1 MPAPQVSQETATA
14 TEVTAAPSSNRFR
27 YAAKTS
33 LSLTLAY
40 LIPMAM
46 GWPQPQTAATT
57 VMLIAATGMV
67 SESLQKGIHRVL
79 GTVAGAVIG
88 LTLIALFPQERM
100 VYLLAVSTV
109 VAIIIYL
116 YNAYQGDSTL
126 FMLAAVVTLM
136 VFNGGDAEGAFLYG
150 VDRAFMT
157 AFGVIVYTVVAAT
170 IWPVQLADNTRRFA
184 SDVADRYAS
193 GFSRLLQPAPAADDD
208 ELLAGVFTA
217 QETFQNHFA
226 AVKQHADG
234 VVDYRAEWD
243 AILGCYEELEGL
255 LIPGMQDPTA
265 PSIDFSRHID
275 NYDDLT
281 AHIGNLFD
289 RVQGAWRGQRDDS
302 NVSVL
307 PVTPRA
313 GSLAAESHLTV
324 AAVAARAD
332 LLDRLQPL
340 LIELI
345 TAMESLLFDRSGF
358 VPGRQPEGK
367 PAFRWLDQENLKTA
381 VRAFLTFWLATVI
394 WIAFNPPGGFMF
406 VTMSTVLIPLVSFT
420 PVTPRLLIILFS
432 LGFFFA
438 LPAYVLLL
446 PQMTHWLQLAAFIFA
461 YAFFGFYVFQG
472 PVSIF
477 FLLGLFTL
485 GIQNTMSYHVDAILL
500 IILMF
505 YMICALLIISIYIPF
520 SSRPEVIYA
529 SLRRRFFNHCATCI
543 TLNPGSGR
551 INDLRLR
558 LHQSSAGAVL
568 AKMHSFGPMID
579 ADSFPANEPQ
589 KIARLNR
596 ACELLHGQL
605 QSLCLRRNS
614 FSDNPLIASARRRA
628 NPNPMAELCDTLA
641 ANRGVKEVDRVFQQ
655 SSGRLTGIG
664 KRLDDFLG
672 ERPAEQHDR
681 STLARF
687 YVYLNQQAAIRAAIE
702 DCRQAQQALDWLQL
716 RETRF

>member
-14 TEVTAAPSSNRFR
+14 TQVPAPPVSNRFR

-116 YNAYQGDSTL
+116 YNAYQGDSTM

-170 IWPVQLADNTRRFA
+170 IWPVRLADNTRRLA
-184 SDVADRYAS
+184 SDVAGRYAA
-193 GFSRLLQPAPAADDD
+193 GFSRLLQPLAGGDDD
-208 ELLAGVFTA
+208 ELLAGVFA
-217 QETFQNHFA
+217 ARETFQTHFA

-234 VVDYRAEWD
+234 VVDYRAEWN
-243 AILGCYEELEGL
+243 AILGCYEEMEGL
-255 LIPGMQDPTA
+255 LVPGLRDPTA

-275 NYDDLT
+275 NYDELT
-281 AHIGNLFD
+281 AHIGKLFD
-289 RVQGAWRGQRDDS
+289 RVQGVWRGQRAENS
-302 NVSVL
+302 MRVL

-324 AAVAARAD
+324 AAVAARAE
-332 LLDRLQPL
+332 LLDRLQSL
-340 LIELI
+340 LMELI
-345 TAMESLLFDRSGF
+345 TAMESLLFDRGGF
-358 VPGRQPEGK
+358 VPGRQPVGK

-381 VRAFLTFWLATVI
+381 VRAFLTFWMATAI
-394 WIAFNPPGGFMF
+394 WIEFNPPGGFMF

-420 PVTPRLLIILFS
+420 PVTPRLLIILLS

-438 LPAYVLLL
+438 LPAYVFLL
-446 PQMTHWLQLAAFIFA
+446 PQMTHWLQLAAFIFV
-461 YAFFGFYVFQG
+461 YAFFGFYVFKG

-485 GIQNTMSYHVDAILL
+485 GIQNTMNYHVDGILL

-505 YMICALLIISIYIPF
+505 YMICALLIISIYVPF

-529 SLRRRFFNHCATCI
+529 SVQRRLFRHCAACI
-543 TLNPGSGR
+543 ALHPGTGLV
-551 INDLRLR
+551 NDLRLR
-558 LHQSSAGAVL
+558 LHQSASDAAL

-579 ADSFPANEPQ
+579 ASYFADNEPQ
-589 KIARLNR
+589 KIEALNR
-596 ACELLHGQL
+596 ACDLLQGQL
-605 QSLCLRRNS
+605 QVLWRRREE
-614 FSDNPLIASARRRA
+614 FRGNPLIAAAQRRN
-628 NPNPMAELCDTLA
+628 NPNPLAELCDTLA
-641 ANRGVKEVDRVFQQ
+641 ANRGAETIDRVFQQ
-655 SSGRLTGIG
+655 SRGRLTGIEQ
-664 KRLDDFLG
+664 RLDDFLG
-672 ERPAEQHDR
+672 ERPAEKHDR
-681 STLARF
+681 SALAQF
-687 YVYLNQQAAIRAAIE
+687 YVYLNQQAAIRAGIE
-702 DCRQAQQALDWLQL
+702 GCRQAQQALDWSQLQ
-716 RETRF
+716 ETRF